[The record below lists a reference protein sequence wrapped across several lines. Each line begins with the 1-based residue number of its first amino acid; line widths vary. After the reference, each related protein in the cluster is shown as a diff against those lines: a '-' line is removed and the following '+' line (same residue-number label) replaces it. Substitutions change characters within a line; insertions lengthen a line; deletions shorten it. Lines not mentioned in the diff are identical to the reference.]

1 MDTAALQ
8 GSATGEGRRACLQRL
23 AVALCVGGP
32 WIGARAQGA
41 RAESLAVL
49 YPDIGEPFRAI
60 FAKILEGIDDR
71 LQARVLRVAVPAEAD
86 MAGLAADMQRR
97 EPKLVIAL
105 GRAGLRLAS
114 ALDRRIEVVAGGV
127 ISPSEAEARDATV
140 HSLAPDP
147 LLLMQRLK
155 GLLPG
160 VKRVSVAYSARHS
173 AWLMRFAQDAA
184 RQLGLELQAQEVGD
198 LKAAL
203 RHYQE
208 FFAQASPQHA
218 LWLPQD
224 PLSVDE
230 STVLPLVLQESWNHG
245 VPLFSSNLGHVRRG
259 ALFALYPNN
268 LELGRSLGGSALAR
282 LAGTAGPRY
291 ALPLRDVHAALNT
304 RTASHLGL
312 DLSPRLQ
319 RAFELLLPER

>member
-1 MDTAALQ
+1 VAAL
-8 GSATGEGRRACLQRL
+8 AF
-23 AVALCVGGP
+23 GP
-32 WIGARAQGA
+32 WSGARAQGS
-41 RAESLAVL
+41 RADSLAVL

-71 LQARVLRVAVPAEAD
+71 LQARILRIAVPAEAD
-86 MAGLAADMQRR
+86 LGALAADMQRR

-105 GRAGLRLAS
+105 GRAGLRLA
-114 ALDRRIEVVAGGV
+114 RRIEVVAGGV

-140 HSLAPDP
+140 LSLAPDP

-160 VKRVSVAYSARHS
+160 VKRVRVAYSLRHS
-173 AWLMRFAQDAA
+173 GWLMRFAQEAA
-184 RQLGLELQAQEVGD
+184 RQTGLELLAHEVGD
-198 LKAAL
+198 LKTAL

-208 FFAQASPQHA
+208 FFAQASTQDA

-224 PLSVDE
+224 PLAVDE
-230 STVLPLVLQESWNHG
+230 SAVLPLVLQEAWNRH
-245 VPLFSSNLGHVRRG
+245 VPLFSSSLAHVRRG

-282 LAGTAGPRY
+282 LASSSAPRV
-291 ALPLRDVHAALNT
+291 AMPLRDVHAALNT

-312 DLSPRLQ
+312 DLSPQLQ

>member
-1 MDTAALQ
+1 M
-8 GSATGEGRRACLQRL
+8 
-23 AVALCVGGP
+23 ALCAGGP
-32 WIGARAQGA
+32 WAGLAAQGL
-41 RAESLAVL
+41 RADALAVL
-49 YPDIGEPFRAI
+49 YPEIGEPFRAI

-71 LQARVLRVAVPAEAD
+71 LQTRILKVAVPAEAD
-86 MAGLAADMQRR
+86 LGPLAADTQRHD
-97 EPKLVIAL
+97 PKLVIAL
-105 GRAGLRLAS
+105 GRAGLRLAGV
-114 ALDRRIEVVAGGV
+114 LDRRIEVVAGGV

-140 HSLAPDP
+140 LSLAPDP

-160 VKRVSVAYSARHS
+160 VKRVRVAYSARHS

-198 LKAAL
+198 LKTAL
-203 RHYQE
+203 RHYQD
-208 FFAQASPQHA
+208 FFAQATPQDA

-224 PLSVDE
+224 PLAVDE
-230 STVLPLVLQESWNHG
+230 SAVLPLVLQEAWNRN
-245 VPLFSSNLGHVRRG
+245 VPLFSSNLAHVRRG

-282 LAGTAGPRY
+282 LAGGTAPRS
-291 ALPLRDVHAALNT
+291 ATPLRDVHAALNT

-312 DLSPRLQ
+312 DLSPQLQ